1 MVRLKAVYIITEE
14 GFVIYNQSFG
24 VTEQDQDMV
33 GSLLMALRSFGK
45 EVLREGSLSKVDFG
59 EGADMIL
66 EAGNRIIAIVVVVL
80 DKDHKER
87 EEYDIRNDLLKFVK
101 RIEERYSEELDDP
114 IFQKSSFSGIGTQI
128 YQHFF
133 RDKMSRIHNNQFAS
147 LNEYLNYPTTLL
159 FEITPRGGKL
169 YQFYREFPKF
179 TDVIGDIQKEE
190 FDNLV
195 ATMQDK
201 NSMVS
206 FKDCLDLFGEQRGDQ
221 ILEIFKFLTNRGM
234 FEAYNFERIA
244 VESESG

>member
-1 MVRLKAVYIITEE
+1 MVRLKAVYLITEE

-45 EVLREGSLSKVDFG
+45 EALGEGSLSKVDFG

-66 EAGNRIIAIVVVVL
+66 ESGNRIIAIAVVIL
-80 DKDHKER
+80 DKEHKER
-87 EEYDIRNDLLKFVK
+87 EEYDIRKDLLKFVR
-101 RIEERYSEELDDP
+101 RIEEIYVEELDDP
-114 IFQKSSFSGIGTQI
+114 IFQKSAFSGVGTQI

-147 LNEYLNYPTTLL
+147 LNEYLKYPTTLL
-159 FEITPRGGKL
+159 FEITPRGGRL
-169 YQFYREFPKF
+169 YNFYREFPKF
-179 TDVIGDIQKEE
+179 TELIGDIQKED
-190 FDNLV
+190 FDELIV
-195 ATMQDK
+195 GMLDK

-206 FKDCLDLFGEQRGDQ
+206 FKDCLDYFGEERMDR
-221 ILEIFKFLTNRGM
+221 IFEVFKFLTNRGM

-244 VESESG
+244 IET

>member
-1 MVRLKAVYIITEE
+1 MVRLKLVYLITDE

-33 GSLLMALRSFGK
+33 GSLLMALRNFGK

-66 EAGNRIIAIVVVVL
+66 EAGNRVIAIVVVDL

-87 EEYDIRNDLLKFVK
+87 EEYDIRKDLLRFVR
-101 RIEERYSEELDDP
+101 RIEEIYAEELTDP
-114 IFQKSSFSGIGTQI
+114 IFQKSAFSGVGTLI

-133 RDKMSRIHNNQFAS
+133 RDKMSRIHQNQFAS
-147 LNEYLNYPTTLL
+147 LNEYLKYPTTLL

-169 YQFYREFPKF
+169 YKFYREFPKF
-179 TDVIGDIQKEE
+179 TELIGDIQKED
-190 FDNLV
+190 FDKLV
-195 ATMQDK
+195 DSMLDK

-206 FKDCLDLFGEQRGDQ
+206 FKDCLDTFGEEKMNQ
-221 ILEIFKFLTNRGM
+221 ILKIFKFLTNRGM
-234 FEAYNFERIA
+234 FEANNFERIA
-244 VESESG
+244 IES

>member
-1 MVRLKAVYIITEE
+1 MVRLKAVYLIKEE
-14 GFVIYNQSFG
+14 GFVIYHQSFG

-33 GSLLMALRSFGK
+33 ASLLMALRSFGK
-45 EVLREGSLSKVDFG
+45 EALGEGGSLSKVDFG

-66 EAGNRIIAIVVVVL
+66 EAGNRIVAIAVVVL
-80 DKDHKER
+80 DKEHKER
-87 EEYDIRNDLLKFVK
+87 EEYDIRKDLLRFVRK
-101 RIEERYSEELDDP
+101 IEEIYSEELNDP
-114 IFQKSSFSGIGTQI
+114 IFQKSAFSGVATQI

-133 RDKMSRIHNNQFAS
+133 RDKMSRIHQNQFAS
-147 LNEYLNYPTTLL
+147 INEYLKYPTTLL

-179 TDVIGDIQKEE
+179 TELIGDIQKEE
-190 FDNLV
+190 FDKLIDS
-195 ATMQDK
+195 MQDK

-206 FKDCLDLFGEQRGDQ
+206 FKDCLDLFGEQKMDQ

-244 VESESG
+244 IES

>member
-1 MVRLKAVYIITEE
+1 MVRLKLVYLITDE

-33 GSLLMALRSFGK
+33 GSLLMALRNFSK
-45 EVLREGSLSKVDFG
+45 EVLSEGTLSKVDFG

-66 EAGNRIIAIVVVVL
+66 EAGNRLIAIVVVDL
-80 DKDHKER
+80 DKEHKER
-87 EEYDIRNDLLKFVK
+87 EEYDIRKDLLRFIR
-101 RIEERYSEELDDP
+101 RIEEIYAEELNDP
-114 IFQKSSFSGIGTQI
+114 IFQKSAFSGVGTQI

-147 LNEYLNYPTTLL
+147 LSEYLKYPTTLL
-159 FEITPRGGKL
+159 FEITPRGGRL

-179 TDVIGDIQKEE
+179 TELIGDIQKEE
-190 FDNLV
+190 FDKLV
-195 ATMQDK
+195 DSMLDK

-206 FKDCLDLFGEQRGDQ
+206 FKDCLDLFGEQKMDQ
-221 ILEIFKFLTNRGM
+221 ILKIFKFLTNRGM

-244 VESESG
+244 IEA